1 MCIPVNV
8 VIIGFDPSLYCFQ
21 MFSHLEPRITILA
34 AVSLRFEMRFSS
46 DEDKKGSIQLQTIS
60 HHELSCQLIRSSP
73 FYLFCWVRGQLA
85 AAGKRTCPS
94 ELELPHLSFVFL
106 QKVIGMKTDLDNS
119 QEESYLDSRQ
129 WCWGRSIYWRIIAN
143 VHLETTRVCLN
154 IGHPKFDGWI
164 IETLYIYIYFSV

>member
-1 MCIPVNV
+1 MCIPLNV

-60 HHELSCQLIRSSP
+60 RHELSCHV
-73 FYLFCWVRGQLA
+73 FCWVRGQLA

-94 ELELPHLSFVFL
+94 ELELPRLSFVFL

-129 WCWGRSIYWRIIAN
+129 WRWGTFIYWRIIAN
-143 VHLETTRVCLN
+143 VHLETTWVCLN
-154 IGHPKFDGWI
+154 LGHPKFDGLI
-164 IETLYIYIYFSV
+164 IQYGFFSV